1 MLFLEMVLWC
11 GEAAF
16 YLGVGYQRLPPSKLM
31 EQGQCEMIYGH
42 CYYLRITEF
51 GDNNGGGRIG
61 ELSKILFDV

>member
-1 MLFLEMVLWC
+1 
-11 GEAAF
+11 
-16 YLGVGYQRLPPSKLM
+16 M

-61 ELSKILFDV
+61 VLFKILFNVEFESYLFIALYPLLHFPVF